1 MSGRTFLITAALLIA
16 SPTAGAY
23 FKVGNDS
30 ASPQRQI
37 GNKCGESRVT
47 QRGTGSATR
56 LGGRGSG
63 VPLDQALR
71 VLVPQ
76 GWRVKTQ
83 DDVGRQPVS
92 WNGSQSWL
100 QAIADG
106 TTDQTCLVV
115 DWDNRWVLASLNE
128 LLGPIEK
135 HETDGKRAGSR
146 YVDKKEFE
154 GPTSDY
160 SGDSE
165 QYAQIDSDAESA
177 PDSDEQPDSTRETA
191 KGNGNGEPD
200 AGKSYQEI
208 PGSDSSEPAAPE
220 PPAEPAPEPD
230 IAFVVDKNQKL
241 SRALEMFLET
251 RGWNLA
257 WQSPLDYPVKFG
269 LTLHGRNAIAILD
282 QLKALYPLKVNVW
295 NGNRVVEIQSAS
307 NANQGVSGET
317 R

>member
-1 MSGRTFLITAALLIA
+1 MSGRTFLITAALIIA

-30 ASPQRQI
+30 ASPHGQI
-37 GNKCGESRVT
+37 DNECGDSRVT

-56 LGGRGSG
+56 LGGQGSG

-135 HETDGKRAGSR
+135 HETDGERAGSR
-146 YVDKKEFE
+146 YVERKEVD

-165 QYAQIDSDAESA
+165 QYAQIDADAESVYGQETQPA
-177 PDSDEQPDSTRETA
+177 SIPETVEDNASQEQGAGRSDQPDAVSA
-191 KGNGNGEPD
+191 LP
-200 AGKSYQEI
+200 
-208 PGSDSSEPAAPE
+208 EPAIPK
-220 PPAEPAPEPD
+220 PPAEPAPPPE
-230 IAFVVDKNQKL
+230 IAFVVDKDQKL
-241 SRALEMFLET
+241 SRALERFLET

-257 WQSPLDYPVKFG
+257 WQSPLDYPVKYG

-282 QLKALYPLKVNVW
+282 QLKTLYPLKVNVW

>member
-1 MSGRTFLITAALLIA
+1 MSGRMFLITAALIIA

-23 FKVGNDS
+23 FKVGNDP

-37 GNKCGESRVT
+37 DNECGDSRVT
-47 QRGTGSATR
+47 QRGTGSATN
-56 LGGRGSG
+56 LGGHGSG

-71 VLVPQ
+71 VLVPR

-92 WNGSQSWL
+92 WNKSQSWL
-100 QAIADG
+100 QAIAEG
-106 TTDQTCLVV
+106 TSDQTCLVV

-135 HETDGKRAGSR
+135 HETDGERAGSR
-146 YVDKKEFE
+146 YVEKKEID

-165 QYAQIDSDAESA
+165 QYAQIDADVEPQLGKEARTVSKAETVERNASQEVGAGTGGQSDVASAELKPATPNSA
-177 PDSDEQPDSTRETA
+177 
-191 KGNGNGEPD
+191 
-200 AGKSYQEI
+200 
-208 PGSDSSEPAAPE
+208 
-220 PPAEPAPEPD
+220 AEPTSLPE
-230 IAFVVDKNQKL
+230 IAFVVDKDQKL

-282 QLKALYPLKVNVW
+282 QLKTLYPLKVNVW